1 MANGKELR
9 VIKNYYTLYDVT
21 GLINKDKR
29 LYYVPHKEELQVGI
43 PVCES
48 FINALNVVC
57 PPPDADF
64 VNVEISRWLPTDREL
79 LVKGNIDIFTRG
91 SSSHPL
97 NYMIIK
103 RVIINA
109 DETEEVFYNGYFI
122 NSATDTGINSVRLS
136 VEPDDFTNVFYLH
149 NTNLMTYSYE
159 PFNDLIR
166 NAYVQRQHYNRIGSF
181 VDEFLTN
188 SLPNPTLTADKMYA
202 ISKYLTPIDS
212 SLDIINQAFRYYI
225 VNVDGRKQY
234 RGIGHKL
241 KIFRIAGTGF
251 IVIQIRD
258 SDNVTLFEMRGATYS
273 ADSDNYI
280 CIEML
285 EDYTI
290 VDGADNIHE
299 VEINY
304 SRDLLNLDLFS
315 KIEDS
320 YNYRVQYKA
329 KREPLIIWKN
339 ITGGT
344 LIQKIPS
351 HPEITTDAQVKTY
364 ILQHLE
370 EAVTIAQACVKYI
383 HILTKDRITYPSVAK
398 LTIDN
403 EIKYALAYYSSDYES
418 GKAIPSAQQHLVIPF
433 ISKVKGL
440 EAFYNYFVKNGI
452 HITANFDNSSPLS
465 VMGMDIDTIGD
476 ADISNLIARLQ
487 DVYGYYIQT
496 IYITPYS
503 ELSKCLS
510 IEDFTETP
518 LSPMQYR
525 IRFNSR
531 LYASENA
538 FKSKARPNWLKFRGY
553 TGISDKVDDYD
564 TRVVDE
570 PTMVF
575 IGKNKPE
582 TEFPVGSFPSSI
594 PDNNVVKGFYYGINY
609 YLQKYYR
616 GSIKGSE
623 EFKEYPV
630 NIFEGTG
637 TTLIS
642 GEVSVDTLYETTNYA
657 DKILCPAFLVGT
669 KGFDEVEFD
678 IEEVVPLTYFTRD
691 KGYEPVLEFEP
702 YTYKT
707 FSFLDVESEIQ
718 KKRLV
723 YTFEYGQYTGSYV
736 EAEFTMK
743 LKYNQVVNAQ
753 FKFGLIPSY
762 NINSEWFRYY
772 PDTLLFTS
780 ANGMTIRNNSFYEY
794 TYQQGALMNAE
805 RFLTTLKGAT
815 DITKAI
821 IDSPFEVGAGV
832 SGGAG
837 GGVMGAVAGGSS
849 ALTRSAEGIINEVI
863 DSKYNIYAKQIEQK
877 AQLAGAGAKAD
888 TYTSAGSDL
897 MYDLNNDEYFI
908 YLNEYTIDDLSYKS
922 VSKMLERYG
931 YLVNIYDKLNVDDRC
946 GWNYIKLTSFDFV
959 EDSLKLSVAQED
971 SIRDIFQNGVTLMHN
986 VSYINE
992 SKHNVEVDLKG
1003 E

>member
-48 FINALNVVC
+48 FLNALNVVC

-64 VNVEISRWLPTDREL
+64 VDVEISRWLPTDREL

-109 DETEEVFYNGYFI
+109 DESEEVFYNGYFI
-122 NSATDTGINSVRLS
+122 NSASDTGINSVRLS

-149 NTNLMTYSYE
+149 NTNNMTYSYE

-166 NAYVQRQHYNRIGSF
+166 NAYVQRQHYNRIGSV

-188 SLPNPTLTADKMYA
+188 SLPNPTLTAGRLYVL
-202 ISKYLTPIDS
+202 SKEFVTEVGGHATIE
-212 SLDIINQAFRYYI
+212 QAFRLYKIY
-225 VNVDGRKQY
+225 VDGKKEY
-234 RGIGHKL
+234 MGMAD
-241 KIFRIAGTGF
+241 KIVTELRFPDGVRVRIENGTTN
-251 IVIQIRD
+251 IVTMSR
-258 SDNVTLFEMRGATYS
+258 TTYS
-273 ADSDNYI
+273 SEEYYFGV
-280 CIEML
+280 EML

-290 VDGADNIHE
+290 FTALDSNMLE
-299 VEINY
+299 VEMNY
-304 SRDLLNLDLFS
+304 ARDLLNLDLFS

-320 YNYRVQYKA
+320 YNFRVQYKA
-329 KREPLIIWKN
+329 KREPLVIWKN
-339 ITGGT
+339 VTGGT

-351 HPEITTDAQVKTY
+351 HPEITTDEQVRTY
-364 ILQHLE
+364 ILQHSE

-383 HILTKDRITYPSVAK
+383 HILTKDRITYPAVAK
-398 LTIDN
+398 LRIDN
-403 EIKYALAYYSSDYES
+403 EDKYVLSYYSSDYES

-440 EAFYNYFVKNGI
+440 EAFYNYFVKYGI
-452 HITANFDNSSPLS
+452 HITGQFDNTASLSPI
-465 VMGMDIDTIGD
+465 DIDTIGD

-487 DVYGYYIQT
+487 DVFGYYIQT

-510 IEDFTETP
+510 IEDYAETP
-518 LSPMQYR
+518 LSPLQYR
-525 IRFNSR
+525 IRFNAR
-531 LYASENA
+531 LFASETA
-538 FKSKARPNWLKFRGY
+538 FKSKARPRY
-553 TGISDKVDDYD
+553 THFKPSSDIPYD
-564 TRVVDE
+564 IDEYDARVVDE

-582 TEFPVGSFPSSI
+582 TEFPVSNPPSTT
-594 PDNNVVKGFYYGINY
+594 PELTDVAKGFYYGISF

-616 GSIKGSE
+616 ASIKGSE
-623 EFKEYPV
+623 IFKVAPV
-630 NIFEGTG
+630 KIFEGTG
-637 TTLIS
+637 SVYPLT
-642 GEVSVDTLYETTNYA
+642 GEAYCTSLYETSDYA
-657 DKILCPAFLVGT
+657 EKILCPAFLVGT

-678 IEEVVPLTYFTRD
+678 IEEVVPLSYFTRD

-718 KKRLV
+718 KKRLI
-723 YTFEYGQYTGSYV
+723 YTFEYGQYTDSYV
-736 EAEFTMK
+736 GAEFTMK

-762 NINSEWFRYY
+762 SVNGEYFRYY

-821 IDSPFEVGAGV
+821 IDSPFEIGAGV

-888 TYTSAGSDL
+888 TYTSAGSDI

>member
-57 PPPDADF
+57 PPPDSDF
-64 VNVEISRWLPTDREL
+64 VGVEISRWLPTDREL

-109 DETEEVFYNGYFI
+109 DESEEVFYNGYFI

-188 SLPNPTLTADKMYA
+188 SLPNPTLTAGRLYLL
-202 ISKYLTPIDS
+202 SKEFITEVGVHATIE
-212 SLDIINQAFRYYI
+212 QAFRLYKIYI
-225 VNVDGRKQY
+225 DGKKEY
-234 RGIGHKL
+234 MGMAD
-241 KIFRIAGTGF
+241 KIVTELRFPDGVRVRIENGTTN
-251 IVIQIRD
+251 IVTMSR
-258 SDNVTLFEMRGATYS
+258 TTYS
-273 ADSDNYI
+273 SEEYYFG
-280 CIEML
+280 IEML

-290 VDGADNIHE
+290 LFALDSNILE

-304 SRDLLNLDLFS
+304 ARDLLNLDLFS

-329 KREPLIIWKN
+329 KR
-339 ITGGT
+339 T
-344 LIQKIPS
+344 LLVIYKRRFLSYEQTYIEEIPDMS
-351 HPEITTDAQVKTY
+351 SITTDAQVRDY
-364 ILQHLE
+364 IRTHRE
-370 EAVTIAQACVKYI
+370 TAITIASACIKYI
-383 HILTKDRITYPSVAK
+383 HILTKDRITYPTVAE
-398 LTIDN
+398 LTMTDDN
-403 EIKYALAYYSSDYES
+403 NATKYGLAYYSSDYES
-418 GKAIPSAQQHLVIPF
+418 GKAIPSAQQHLVIPY

-440 EAFYNYFVKNGI
+440 EAFYNYFVSKGL
-452 HITANFDNSSPLS
+452 HIMANFSEA
-465 VMGMDIDTIGD
+465 GGQAGRIDIDTIGD
-476 ADISNLIARLQ
+476 DDITNIIARLQ
-487 DVYGYYIQT
+487 DVFGYYIQS
-496 IYITPYS
+496 IYITPYCELSS
-503 ELSKCLS
+503 ELTIDDYETNDYQLC
-510 IEDFTETP
+510 FTANLFCTDVP
-518 LSPMQYR
+518 L
-525 IRFNSR
+525 
-531 LYASENA
+531 
-538 FKSKARPNWLKFRGY
+538 KSKARPKY
-553 TGISDKVDDYD
+553 TWFKPSSAIPYD
-564 TRVVDE
+564 VDE
-570 PTMVF
+570 YDAKVVEKPTMVF
-575 IGKNKPE
+575 IGKNKLE
-582 TEFPVGSFPSSI
+582 MEFAVGPAPSSI
-594 PDNNVVKGFYYGINY
+594 SANDVAKGFYYGINY

-616 GSIKGSE
+616 KSISE
-623 EFKEYPV
+623 SEIFKVAPV
-630 NIFEGTG
+630 PCFQGTAVTG
-637 TTLIS
+637 TS
-642 GEVSVDTLYETTNYA
+642 GEIVCDSLYETLNYSE
-657 DKILCPAFLVGT
+657 KVLCPAFLVGK
-669 KGFDEVEFD
+669 KGFDDVEFN
-678 IEEVVPLTYFTRD
+678 IEEVVPLSYFTRD

-723 YTFEYGQYTGSYV
+723 YTFEYGQYTDSYV
-736 EAEFTMK
+736 EADFTMK
-743 LKYNQVVNAQ
+743 VKYNQVVNAQ

-762 NINSEWFRYY
+762 NVNGEYFRYY

-821 IDSPFEVGAGV
+821 IDSPFEIGAGA

-837 GGVMGAVAGGSS
+837 GGVIGAVAGGSS

-908 YLNEYTIDDLSYKS
+908 YFNEYTIDDLSYKS

-971 SIRDIFQNGVTLMHN
+971 TIRDIFQNGVTLMHN

>member
-48 FINALNVVC
+48 FLNALNVVC

-64 VNVEISRWLPTDREL
+64 VDVEISRWLPTDREL
-79 LVKGNIDIFTRG
+79 VVKGNIDIFTRG

-103 RVIINA
+103 RVIINP
-109 DETEEVFYNGYFI
+109 DESEEVFYNGYFI
-122 NSATDTGINSVRLS
+122 NSASDTGINSVRLS

-149 NTNLMTYSYE
+149 NTRTLTYGYE

-166 NAYVQRQHYNRIGSF
+166 NAYVERQHYNRIDSG
-181 VDEFLTN
+181 VDEFIPS
-188 SLPNPTLTADKMYA
+188 SLPNPNLTAGVLYLVNK
-202 ISKYLTPIDS
+202 SLTPD
-212 SLDIINQAFRYYI
+212 DDAIINGTFKFYI
-225 VNVDGRKQY
+225 VNIDGRKQY
-234 RGIGHKL
+234 RGECNLL
-241 KIFRIAGTGF
+241 KIHRMVGTGR
-251 IVIQIRD
+251 IMIDIYKD
-258 SDNVTLFEMRGATYS
+258 TTLILSMRGGEYS
-273 ADSDNYI
+273 SDSNNFI
-280 CIEML
+280 GIEML
-285 EDYTI
+285 EDYTLESEHM
-290 VDGADNIHE
+290 DNILE

-304 SRDLLNLDLFS
+304 YQDLTNLQLFS
-315 KIEDS
+315 KVEDS
-320 YNYRVQYKA
+320 YNYRLQYKS
-329 KREPLIIWKN
+329 KREPLVIWKN
-339 ITGGT
+339 STGGT

-351 HPEITTDAQVKTY
+351 MPNITTDAQVRDY
-364 ILQHLE
+364 IRTHSE
-370 EAVTIAQACVKYI
+370 ESLTIAQACVKYI
-383 HILTKDRITYPSVAK
+383 HILTKDRITYPAVSK
-398 LTIDN
+398 LTIGG
-403 EIKYALAYYSSDYES
+403 ELKYSLAYYSSDYES

-433 ISKVKGL
+433 ISKTKGL
-440 EAFYNYFVKNGI
+440 EAFYNYFIQAGI
-452 HITANFDNSSPLS
+452 HITAQFSEIASISPI
-465 VMGMDIDTIGD
+465 DIDTLND
-476 ADISNLIARLQ
+476 NDISNLIARLQ
-487 DVYGYYIQT
+487 DVFGYYIQS

-503 ELSKCLS
+503 ELSTCLS
-510 IEDFTETP
+510 IEEYGETLP
-518 LSPMQYR
+518 LNYR
-525 IRFNSR
+525 IRFNAR
-531 LYASENA
+531 IFCNDTD
-538 FKSKARPNWLKFRGY
+538 FKSKARPKYTFLKQY
-553 TGISDKVDDYD
+553 SQIPYDVDEYD
-564 TRVVDE
+564 TRVVDL

-582 TEFPVGSFPSSI
+582 TEFPVGTPPSSI
-594 PDNNVVKGFYYGINY
+594 SLNEVAKGFYYGINY

-616 GSIKGSE
+616 GAIKGSE
-623 EFKEYPV
+623 IFKEAPV

-637 TTLIS
+637 SVYRGQIS
-642 GEVSVDTLYETTNYA
+642 CDSLYETTDYA
-657 DKILCPAFLVGT
+657 EKILCPAFLVGK

-678 IEEVVPLTYFTRD
+678 IENRIPLSYFTRD
-691 KGYEPVLEFEP
+691 KGYEPILEFEP

-723 YTFEYGQYTGSYV
+723 YTFDINEWTGDYV
-736 EAEFTMK
+736 EESYTMM

-762 NINSEWFRYY
+762 NVNSEWFRYY
-772 PDTLLFTS
+772 PDTLLFTT

-794 TYQQGALMNAE
+794 TYQQGAMMNAE

-821 IDSPFEVGAGV
+821 VDTPFEVGAGA

-849 ALTRSAEGIINEVI
+849 ALTRSAERIINEVI
-863 DSKYNIYAKQIEQK
+863 DSKYNIFAKQVEQK

-897 MYDLNNDEYFI
+897 TYDLNNDEYFI

-922 VSKMLERYG
+922 ISKMLERYG

-946 GWNYIKLTSFDFV
+946 GWNYIKLVSFDFV

-971 SIRDIFQNGVTLMHN
+971 SLREIFQKGVTFMHDT
-986 VSYINE
+986 SYINE
-992 SKHNVEVDLKG
+992 SKHNIEVAL
-1003 E
+1003 ERI